1 MAKRKPEDP
10 PAGLAPWMAT
20 FSDLMNLLLCFFV
33 LLFSMSSISEE
44 KYNQFVASM
53 SSAFS
58 ILDGGA
64 TAIGDGILISNGVSQ
79 LNELDEYI
87 NSTGKNADSDTD
99 SDQFEQ
105 FEAAGDAMEEMYKK
119 VQDAIDEKNLKE
131 NEETVERIVEVVNE
145 GNLGEQ
151 IEVNFTSEYIT
162 LSLKGAFLF
171 DSGKATIKQEAYPA
185 LERVG
190 QILERYAGGIIEIEG
205 HTDNVPMHSAQYANN
220 NELSSARALSVFDY
234 LLDNTTLDPAL
245 IPEFTIRLF
254 SIEKKGTVFAMKK
267 NLLSVLVLALV
278 LVNVILS
285 AVMMFSVLSTNKKT
299 AALVNSV
306 ASILSLELEQPGAE
320 EEQEVPMSDL
330 AFWNLEGKM
339 TIPLSNAEGDEKPH
353 YLVLEGIAISMNTKE
368 KGYKTY
374 GEDVVAGSYASVI
387 KDTIT
392 SVVSGHTVDECNNNF
407 EEIRKEILE
416 GVKAL
421 FDKDFIYS
429 VAISSRQTQ

>member
-79 LNELDEYI
+79 LNELDQYI

-99 SDQFEQ
+99 SDQFEE
-105 FEAAGDAMEEMYKK
+105 FEANGDAQEELFQKMQE
-119 VQDAIDEKNLKE
+119 VLEEENLKQ
-131 NEETVERIVEVVNE
+131 NEEVAERITEIVNE

-151 IEVNFTSEYIT
+151 IDVNFTSEYIL

-171 DSGKATIKQEAYPA
+171 DSGKAVIRSEAYPA

-190 QILERYAGGIIEIEG
+190 VILERYAGSVIEVEG
-205 HTDNVPMHSAQYANN
+205 HTDNVPIHNAQFANN

-234 LLDNTTLDPAL
+234 LMENTSLDPAM
-245 IPEFTIRLF
+245 IKHSGRGEYVPVADN
-254 SIEKKGTVFAMKK
+254 GTDAGRAK
-267 NLLSVLVLALV
+267 NRRV
-278 LVNVILS
+278 
-285 AVMMFSVLSTNKKT
+285 
-299 AALVNSV
+299 
-306 ASILSLELEQPGAE
+306 
-320 EEQEVPMSDL
+320 
-330 AFWNLEGKM
+330 
-339 TIPLSNAEGDEKPH
+339 
-353 YLVLEGIAISMNTKE
+353 
-368 KGYKTY
+368 
-374 GEDVVAGSYASVI
+374 
-387 KDTIT
+387 
-392 SVVSGHTVDECNNNF
+392 
-407 EEIRKEILE
+407 EIR
-416 GVKAL
+416 
-421 FDKDFIYS
+421 IYNPA
-429 VAISSRQTQ
+429 V